1 MTPNVKCQLYAIK
14 CKQTLFVREN
24 YKKQHIISSSLIYQR
39 PFNYQIMDT
48 VPKIQT
54 FTPTVNEFE
63 NNTFAEYID
72 YMESQGAHL
81 AGVAKVSKF
90 FFAS

>member
-1 MTPNVKCQLYAIK
+1 
-14 CKQTLFVREN
+14 
-24 YKKQHIISSSLIYQR
+24 
-39 PFNYQIMDT
+39 MDT

-63 NNTFAEYID
+63 NITFAKYID

-90 FFAS
+90 CFCFFFNSFHFIFKPHKISKKQIAEVNSSHHLRELQTFEIFNRLN